1 MGKNGAKKFMI
12 EKDKKL
18 HVEVILKYDDGK
30 KTHIERFKRYALFG
44 QWMARHY
51 RKVKNIVYIRVNG
64 NY

>member
-1 MGKNGAKKFMI
+1 MI